1 MRTINFTEKDINING
16 SQVSIDR
23 VILIRTIDDT
33 DNSKIIAI
41 VKILL
46 MNKRITLFEGVSYKA
61 LSEFTQ
67 QEIDNRIIQLI

>member
-1 MRTINFTEKDINING
+1 MRAINFIEKDVNING